1 MSCMLYKRTQDESQT
16 QHESTGRGRRK
27 GAQEGGTGRRH
38 RKDTG
43 KKAQE
48 RTLETEIERQG
59 VWDKEK
65 KKEWK
70 QDEN

>member
-1 MSCMLYKRTQDESQT
+1 MSQWE
-16 QHESTGRGRRK
+16 GV
-27 GAQEGGTGRRH
+27 QEGGAG
-38 RKDTG
+38 
-43 KKAQE
+43 
-48 RTLETEIERQG
+48 RTLETEIEQQG